1 MTGKSRDKLY
11 PQKNKQLKLFSKL
24 TYLTTITG
32 PVKNALKLHYKQFLK
47 SKEISEGK
55 A

>member
-11 PQKNKQLKLFSKL
+11 PQKNKQLKLFSKV
-24 TYLTTITG
+24 TYLTITG